1 MNASRK
7 KGLGRGLSAL
17 FGDSTPEEKTKNIN
31 QSTMVAIAD
40 LTRNLIRARC
50 LVICRIASV
59 LAFGNQGNQS
69 FYSKS

>member
-17 FGDSTPEEKTKNIN
+17 FGDSTPEEKTKNTN

-40 LTRNLIRARC
+40 LSGILT
-50 LVICRIASV
+50 
-59 LAFGNQGNQS
+59 NQGKVLKRRNW
-69 FYSKS
+69 KNWLIL